1 MGRAWHLFS
10 QLNAMKTLHSP
21 MELDAPLDS
30 SDNLSVDGRD
40 TPRARLQIKTFI
52 YFTYFRI
59 ASIHKTSSCPIIA
72 VILKGF
78 TIG

>member
-30 SDNLSVDGRD
+30 SDNLSVDGRN
-40 TPRARLQIKTFI
+40 TPEIKDNVKK
-52 YFTYFRI
+52 
-59 ASIHKTSSCPIIA
+59 SE
-72 VILKGF
+72 V
-78 TIG
+78 